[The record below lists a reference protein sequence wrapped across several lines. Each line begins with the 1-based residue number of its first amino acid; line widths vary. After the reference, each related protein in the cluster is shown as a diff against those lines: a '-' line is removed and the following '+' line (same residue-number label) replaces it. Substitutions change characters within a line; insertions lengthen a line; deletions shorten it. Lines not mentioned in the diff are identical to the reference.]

1 VLAVQLGAEAAQDLQ
16 HQRDHDEI
24 DADVEDDRRGEVDVP
39 DHRQV
44 EAVFGEIENSS
55 DPSNRRELVEHV
67 IAELVRHSV
76 AEEQYL
82 YPTARNMLPD
92 GEQVADHELKE
103 HAEAEEVMKEL
114 ENTDEGDP
122 KFDALVRTLID
133 DIRHHVADEES
144 ELLPKL
150 RDACDG
156 AELTELGKKFERA
169 KKLAPTRPHPS
180 APDKPPANK
189 ILGPGVGLIDRMR
202 DALTGRNT

>member
-1 VLAVQLGAEAAQDLQ
+1 MTTPQQQNIVN
-16 HQRDHDEI
+16 EI
-24 DADVEDDRRGEVDVP
+24 IA
-39 DHRQV
+39 DHREV
-44 EAVFGEIENSS
+44 EGIFGDIENSS
-55 DPSNRRELVEHV
+55 DPGNRRELVEHV
-67 IAELVRHSV
+67 ITELVRHSV
-76 AEEQYL
+76 GEEQYL
-82 YPTARNMLPD
+82 YPTARRVLPD

-103 HAEAEEVMKEL
+103 HAEAEELMKEL

-122 KFDALVRTLID
+122 KFDALVSTLIAA
-133 DIRHHVADEES
+133 IRHHIEDEETD
-144 ELLPKL
+144 LLPRL

-169 KKLAPTRPHPS
+169 KKMAPTHPHPS